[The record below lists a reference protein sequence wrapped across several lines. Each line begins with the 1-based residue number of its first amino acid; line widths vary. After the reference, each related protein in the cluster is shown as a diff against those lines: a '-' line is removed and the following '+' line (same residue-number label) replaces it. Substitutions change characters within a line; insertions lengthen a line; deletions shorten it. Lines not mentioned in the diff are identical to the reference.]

1 LLRDSGLAHN
11 SSVADDVEEARPVPG
26 EPFAPAT
33 GTPTAVPDI
42 EVITDEER
50 NRYGSLLDRAAERG
64 LLEPSEYEVRL
75 RELAQATS
83 TEEMMQIVTELPVFN
98 PSTPSPA
105 PKKARSA
112 RHGEVRGV
120 AQPGSRRQMTLWALM
135 GLLVVVAVASLV
147 FLAVSAERL
156 THRPGHGSGAG
167 PVVTRDVSGLR
178 L

>member
-1 LLRDSGLAHN
+1 
-11 SSVADDVEEARPVPG
+11 
-26 EPFAPAT
+26 
-33 GTPTAVPDI
+33 VPDV

-83 TEEMMQIVTELPVFN
+83 TEEMMQIVTELPVFS
-98 PSTPSPA
+98 PSTPGPA
-105 PKKARSA
+105 PMKARSA
-112 RHGEVRGV
+112 RHGDARSVV
-120 AQPGSRRQMTLWALM
+120 HPGSRRQVTLWALM
-135 GLLVVVAVASLV
+135 GLLVVLAVASLV

-156 THRPGHGSGAG
+156 THRQSHGSGAG
-167 PVVTRDVSGLR
+167 PVVTRGVSGPR